1 MEEIELVSLLL
12 LVMSEMAPARKQYLP
27 TVEFLRRR

>member
-1 MEEIELVSLLL
+1 MEQIELIGFLL
-12 LVMSEMAPARKQYLP
+12 LVMSEMAPAKKQYLP